1 MRVTFCFALDVEGK
15 RGVPSFSLKLIIGGI
30 VLKNIKILLFILV
43 ATILLGLIGCQKDE
57 VTPAMDQKS
66 SAVEEVSGDANIDD
80 QKEKVKQDDI
90 TSANSVAREE
100 TEKAKDVETNTTT
113 EPNTKEK
120 SGQDIDSSNE
130 KSTQE
135 STFANSNSSSTASK
149 TTPATTEKQA
159 EKTVNTSSSNKEP
172 NTEEKKS
179 TQTQTN
185 TATKQA
191 ETPKETPATPPVTK
205 EEPKKQEPKPTVTIS
220 VVGDSEKGT
229 ILSATQVEMSEGNTV
244 LDVTLKVLKSK
255 GIPIS
260 VTGGGSSAYVQG
272 IGNLFEFDRGPT
284 SGWTVKQNG
293 ATLSRSTGVTK
304 VSNGDKIQWIYTT
317 NYKED

>member
-1 MRVTFCFALDVEGK
+1 MILFTT
-15 RGVPSFSLKLIIGGI
+15 
-30 VLKNIKILLFILV
+30 ILLFL
-43 ATILLGLIGCQKDE
+43 AGCAKDE
-57 VTPAMDQKS
+57 VTPVLEQKPTEEIAS
-66 SAVEEVSGDANIDD
+66 EEKVAEKTSDVESKASESEKPEIVKEEQEKTAETTEEEVKVEGSNTQNTKEQTTTSSKGPQAKESGSTASSSS
-80 QKEKVKQDDI
+80 KTE
-90 TSANSVAREE
+90 S
-100 TEKAKDVETNTTT
+100 TEKRQVETPAKAETNTD
-113 EPNTKEK
+113 K
-120 SGQDIDSSNE
+120 
-130 KSTQE
+130 
-135 STFANSNSSSTASK
+135 K
-149 TTPATTEKQA
+149 T
-159 EKTVNTSSSNKEP
+159 
-172 NTEEKKS
+172 S
-179 TQTQTN
+179 TQTTQNDSKKPTEPVKEQT
-185 TATKQA
+185 TST
-191 ETPKETPATPPVTK
+191 TPVKEEPKK